1 MERRREKET
10 RRGEARERDR
20 KNFRC
25 LSPQPECGSSEKEMG
40 REWLPKTEYTYR
52 FCCLFSEIKKMSEEA
67 KEQEEEEEE
76 EEQIKL
82 AHFPLHISL
91 IGE

>member
-1 MERRREKET
+1 ME
-10 RRGEARERDR
+10 

-25 LSPQPECGSSEKEMG
+25 LSPQTECGSSEKEMG
-40 REWLPKTEYTYR
+40 REWLPKTEYTYIS
-52 FCCLFSEIKKMSEEA
+52 CCLFSEIKKMSEEA
-67 KEQEEEEEE
+67 EEEEEEE